1 MSRVAELCKEFK
13 KDFSPKVKDPTK
25 PVSCWSEKDLLENKV
40 ENSFVIIFRT
50 KGCKWAL
57 ESGCSMCGYFNDS
70 LFNDITEDELKAQF
84 DSVMN
89 KYKNEKIV
97 KIFTSGS
104 FLDDQEISKKLQD
117 EIIIKLDE
125 TADKIS
131 VESRPEF
138 ITKEKLSS
146 IKNNLKNSIFEVGIG
161 LETASD
167 YIRENAVNKGFTY
180 KDYLNSVKNL
190 KKFEMKIKT
199 YVLIKPLFLTE
210 KESINDCID
219 TVKKIK
225 NLTDVISFNPTN
237 AQRKTLV
244 EYLWKRHYYRPP
256 WLWSVEEILKKSKQI
271 YDGVIKCDVV
281 GGGSAR
287 GANNCNNCNKDILKQ
302 ITDFS
307 LSQNINVFSDII
319 CDCKEKWLDQI
330 DLEKLTFGSIVDFS

>member
-1 MSRVAELCKEFK
+1 
-13 KDFSPKVKDPTK
+13 
-25 PVSCWSEKDLLENKV
+25 
-40 ENSFVIIFRT
+40 
-50 KGCKWAL
+50 
-57 ESGCSMCGYFNDS
+57 
-70 LFNDITEDELKAQF
+70 
-84 DSVMN
+84 
-89 KYKNEKIV
+89 
-97 KIFTSGS
+97 
-104 FLDDQEISKKLQD
+104 
-117 EIIIKLDE
+117 
-125 TADKIS
+125 
-131 VESRPEF
+131 
-138 ITKEKLSS
+138 
-146 IKNNLKNSIFEVGIG
+146 
-161 LETASD
+161 
-167 YIRENAVNKGFTY
+167 
-180 KDYLNSVKNL
+180 
-190 KKFEMKIKT
+190 MKIKT